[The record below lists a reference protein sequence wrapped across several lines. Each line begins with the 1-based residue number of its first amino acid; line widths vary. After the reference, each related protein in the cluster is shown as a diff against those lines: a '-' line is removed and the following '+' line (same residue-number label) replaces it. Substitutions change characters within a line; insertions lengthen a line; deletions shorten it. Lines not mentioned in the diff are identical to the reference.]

1 MILQELTLENIG
13 VFKGIQSLDFTTN
26 GSKQPITLVG
36 ALNGGGKTTILQAL
50 QLALF
55 GNKTKNV
62 LPRSMSYKNY
72 IRSRIINEDIKANDV
87 ARITLTF
94 NTIEFGQPVE
104 YRLERSWKKTKDCK
118 EHFEVYV
125 DDKYSPQHVDN
136 WNQEIDKILPPN
148 IAKLFFYDGEQIEMM
163 ADPEQSAHILKEGI
177 YSLLGIDIV
186 ETLQADLK
194 RAVRDKQK
202 SVSPKVRAEIEAIE
216 SVINKHQQKIKQC
229 KDKKASLLEAMDR
242 IDREKKKVDE
252 QFESKGGAV
261 WVELDQINTQLTDLK
276 QTNSVNQHELQ
287 NWVAGSSPL
296 LMLQDQLQL
305 LLSQAE
311 NEHQQNV
318 ALALNQ
324 TLEDRDQ
331 ELLQAISKK
340 ATKTTK
346 KTIQS
351 IEAFLSKD
359 RNERQRSISDMEM
372 AWLGISDSTQLK
384 LKGLL
389 DGEAKQ
395 LKRQVAKL
403 QKNYDKNNAD
413 IEALEDSIEGMDS
426 NSTVHQGYIKNSA
439 KLEAEENQKRTAI
452 AELDQEILKFQDQMQ
467 EQEKKL
473 THYADTLLADEDISR
488 FVAYTQRILTSLD
501 SYRKNKLKKHIE
513 SLEHSIGEAYRT
525 LLRKQSLVDRVTINP
540 ESFALTVFNDKGRS
554 KLGHKLSAAE
564 RQLLSVAMLWG
575 LARASGRILPVVID
589 TPLGRLDGDH
599 RPNIVEEYFPEAS
612 HQVILLS
619 TDTEIDK
626 SLHQQLKNKIAH
638 EYLLQFSDKTKSST
652 IKQGYFWH

>member
-1 MILQELTLENIG
+1 MILQELILENIG
-13 VFKGIQSLDFTTN
+13 VFKGVQSLDFTTN
-26 GSKQPITLVG
+26 GTKQPITLIG

-50 QLALF
+50 QLVLF
-55 GNKTKNV
+55 GRKTKNV
-62 LPRSMSYKNY
+62 LPKSMSYKNY
-72 IRSRIINEDIKANDV
+72 IQSRIINEDIKANDV
-87 ARITLTF
+87 ARIVLTY
-94 NTIEFGQPVE
+94 NTIESGQPVE
-104 YRLERSWKKTKDCK
+104 YRLERSWMKTQDFK

-125 DDKYSPQHVDN
+125 DDRYSPLHVTN
-136 WNQEIDKILPPN
+136 WNQEIEKILPPN

-163 ADPEQSAHILKEGI
+163 ADPEQSAHILKDGI
-177 YSLLGIDIV
+177 YTLLGIDVV

-216 SVINKHQQKIKQC
+216 SVINKHHQQIKQC
-229 KDKKASLLEAMDR
+229 KDKKASLLEVLDR
-242 IDREKKKVDE
+242 IDREKRKVDE
-252 QFESKGGAV
+252 EFEAKGGAV
-261 WVELDQINTQLTDLK
+261 WVELDQINEQLTDLK
-276 QTNSVNQHELQ
+276 QTDSVNQHELQ

-305 LLSQAE
+305 LLAQAE

-324 TLEDRDQ
+324 TLVERDQ

-346 KTIQS
+346 KTIQI
-351 IEAFLSKD
+351 IETFLSKD
-359 RNERQRSISDMEM
+359 RAGRQRSPSDLEA
-372 AWLGISDSTQLK
+372 AWLGISEATQLK

-389 DGEAKQ
+389 NGEAKQ
-395 LKRQVAKL
+395 LKKTRVTLQQNTQQVDTEIA
-403 QKNYDKNNAD
+403 
-413 IEALEDSIEGMDS
+413 ALEDSIDGLNP
-426 NSTVHQGYIKNSA
+426 NSTTHQDYLKSSA
-439 KLEAEENQKRTAI
+439 KLEAEGNQKQTAV
-452 AELDQEILKFQDQMQ
+452 AELDQEISKLQDQMQ
-467 EQEKKL
+467 QQENQL
-473 THYADTLLADEDISR
+473 TRYADTLLADEDISR
-488 FVAYTQRILTSLD
+488 FIAYTQRILTSLD
-501 SYRKNKLKKHIE
+501 SYRQNKLKKHIE

-540 ESFALTVFNDKGRS
+540 ESFALTVFDDKGRS

-619 TDTEIDK
+619 TDTEIDQ
-626 SLHQQLKNKIAH
+626 SLYQQLKDKIAH